1 MILYKFVSE
10 KWEKKVWRGKTP
22 IENCEQKNNTHTH
35 TYYNDNNNNNK
46 HNEGNLFK
54 IQSKL
59 FEIKPES
66 HIEIIPKQQHS

>member
-10 KWEKKVWRGKTP
+10 KWEKKSEEEKHPSKIVNRT
-22 IENCEQKNNTHTH
+22 EEQHTH
-35 TYYNDNNNNNK
+35 TYFVDNNNNNK

-59 FEIKPES
+59 FEIKP
-66 HIEIIPKQQHS
+66 